1 MTKFNKTI
9 KYKTR
14 LLNDEHLTLILKVM
28 LLPVSLKMEST
39 MEITNNLESMEMR
52 IRTKLFKFL
61 KGNQFRI
68 ILEIHMTTT
77 L

>member
-9 KYKTR
+9 KYRIR